1 MKIIDNEILS
11 ALSRQ
16 ASQSE
21 RLRKNYNLHLSLNDN
36 VQRLLNALEPGT
48 DVPVHRHTETDETYI
63 LLNGALNVLIF
74 NDEME
79 LTKKV
84 QLDPAIG
91 KYGISIPAG
100 TWHSIEVLKK
110 GTVIFEVKEGPYT
123 PLESK
128 DILKVHQ
135 LI

>member
-48 DVPVHRHTETDETYI
+48 DVPVHRHTETDETYV
-63 LLNGALNVLIF
+63 LLSGALNVLIF
-74 NDEME
+74 ND
-79 LTKKV
+79 
-84 QLDPAIG
+84 
-91 KYGISIPAG
+91 
-100 TWHSIEVLKK
+100 
-110 GTVIFEVKEGPYT
+110 
-123 PLESK
+123 
-128 DILKVHQ
+128 
-135 LI
+135 